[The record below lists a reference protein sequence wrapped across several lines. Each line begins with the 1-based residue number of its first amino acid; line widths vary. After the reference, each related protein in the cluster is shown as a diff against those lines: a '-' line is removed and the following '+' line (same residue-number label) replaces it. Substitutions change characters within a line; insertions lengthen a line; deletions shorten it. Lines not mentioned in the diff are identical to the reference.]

1 MWVATY
7 DEFKSAARALYD
19 RNPLKTRYS
28 IKYRHCEGLL
38 VVKITDDETVLKYK
52 TDQLQDLKRLEK
64 LNNLMFTLMAL
75 GEVPPE
81 DELAASGAAGSAG
94 GGGKDDAV
102 AAAPAKKKGRRQ

>member
-1 MWVATY
+1 MRGAVLIACATARL
-7 DEFKSAARALYD
+7 SARRPRGTCATCRRAL
-19 RNPLKTRYS
+19 RRRAT
-28 IKYRHCEGLL
+28 HQ
-38 VVKITDDETVLKYK
+38 VLKYK

-81 DELAASGAAGSAG
+81 DELAASGAVGSAG